1 MATTNSISQN
11 SFDLAPVGLYGI
23 FYKKALFQD
32 MILGVQ
38 GENDGGIFHFMSPQ
52 KYQSDLHLTSFE
64 SARWVGRLK
73 ISEAGD
79 YLFSSSDKWRS
90 CMKIWKQVTV
100 QVSPDVLKQM
110 TCTEDKDD
118 KIYTIPEKTDPNAKN
133 AFRVIYKQG
142 VYQVLKEENEDDNWN
157 VEIRIPKTSNRETYS
172 GTISYLM
179 QQGDLT
185 GHLEKGIYKIRV
197 EYMPLIPIAANEN
210 IFTLYWQTPT
220 ILKKSGGDPAKNT
233 VIPTGN
239 LRGPDF
245 SDPDYFP
252 THITDNLFN
261 SEQYMILDSE
271 EIQSLVSSNQPPETQ
286 TTVSYNRR
294 SADANLTDETNSDD
308 YKGADE
314 AVNITLD
321 QLKAMTL
328 IQNRIKQIGNDQ
340 DVMEEQMKRWA
351 KARKDE
357 NIAFNIETMIKML
370 WKEKAP
376 MFIQQ
381 LKSSLSILQKQT
393 SQNLISTLQ
402 ELIKDINPKTNN
414 FKIELLEKFI
424 LELDAFSKE
433 KSALVKNSSE
443 LSNTVSI
450 LKKILEEM
458 KELHANQ
465 TQTSE
470 AAIAAWKKEYVYNE
484 DPKKN
489 LDPDYDVTNP
499 HAFYADAN
507 NDGITNYDSMQ
518 GFTVTSDGQIQPYGM
533 KKDLPTYYCNYRL
546 KSTTGDPFIDT
557 NKLIGS
563 GTVERVA
570 NISELARNP
579 LVAAYPHINV
589 NMVGFQLIPEITKT
603 EGVAKTYSF
612 SVSNSRTDSQTNS
625 TGQTHGTEVAVH
637 GEISISENPSIGG
650 GGSKSWSN
658 SLSNEMSTSNTTEV
672 NTTSGKDESMSF
684 QKSFNT
690 ANYAMFN
697 GLVRYRNSGTA
708 GVSKLLPTFN
718 FNYHDGN
725 KMEPLVTVKP
735 AKDGSAEVGLLQSD
749 ASYPPDDQDTP
760 LVIKS
765 TDAFNANQ
773 IQASQSQ
780 VQAILSGRPMSL
792 SLLQYDGYIPDGEP
806 TSKNQWVQHL
816 DKIQE
821 RTAYLT
827 LITPDG
833 EMYDRRIAAPRVNN
847 TVNDLGYKGINPN
860 KISKLPFT
868 YEDIDKAHRL
878 TIGEAIILAFSD
890 NPYSDNSS
898 QKFVKTNKNGI
909 KYDLQSKNVKITI
922 SRQTNEALA
931 KQQAFAKKEVEETQ
945 LYLKQLERERAEQNK
960 KIENEFKKLKMKDKD
975 RKEWLYNF
983 QQNKPIQKKL
993 DTLEQNKQFIED
1005 QLEHITPKSGKGLQ
1019 LAATDVK
1026 QLESQL
1032 EKIKDEIDKLETEQ
1046 IGYQSKMDDILKRAG
1061 ETLNQEQ
1068 IEDWTK
1074 KITEKIAS
1082 MDLVQEWIQ
1091 QQRTK
1096 GQAYLDEMRKTLEK
1110 KNFYDY
1116 ELLQGMRLLIQIPP
1130 IVTATFKNATTED
1143 KHTYQE
1149 LYLKNHFLQEKLK
1162 YHIKLLPPSS
1172 TTTQKNMPKLGSFT
1186 PATEKNVFGYKEG
1199 VLEPNTEQNTKIPH
1213 LSNNDR
1219 IEVWIQ
1225 KDGEKEYNLLI
1236 SKTVGQ
1242 IPGFRADKPK
1252 VDTTKL
1258 TENFI
1263 FQTFKVDWSY
1273 PKACNGVALSI
1284 PSPDILKEFLSFTL
1298 EVTDPTTNK
1307 TASYGPVL
1315 ASEIR
1320 KNVVP
1325 EKNSTKQSCT
1335 FDFSLFKDFDMKKN
1349 YWGYTFT
1356 LKGKLDEAVPSGWE
1370 KQQPGS
1376 CHKDEQNKKKNC
1388 VTLVPTFEEPRTIA
1402 LCKQIFPGKMFSLEQ
1417 YMNAFKNK
1425 GKLSSP
1431 LTNQKSKVNGDHV
1444 TFNRVYPE
1452 FVIERQGEL
1461 SNHPL
1466 LLAGI
1471 KKVTCSF
1478 ANTAGTEVIIPTD
1491 TQFTTENNTL
1501 HVRFN
1506 TKIDVTQKEEP
1517 DGWKIAGEVAKGALL
1532 NIFIPS
1538 SIKNI
1543 KHELNKYHTYS
1554 AEVDGLIGSDKQ
1566 DKNIKIQLTVDK
1578 DILTDNNHED
1588 QLFMIFETKI

>member
-1 MATTNSISQN
+1 MATTNSVSQN
-11 SFDLAPVGLYGI
+11 SFDLAPLGLYGV
-23 FYKKALFQD
+23 FYKNALFQD

-52 KYQSDLHLTSFE
+52 KYQSDLHRTSFE

-90 CMKIWKQVTV
+90 CMKIWKQVTF

-110 TCTEDKDD
+110 TCTEDKDN
-118 KIYTIPEKTDPNAKN
+118 KIYKIPEKTDPNAKN
-133 AFRVIYKQG
+133 AFRVTCKQG
-142 VYQVLKEENEDDNWN
+142 VYQVLKEDNEDDNWN
-157 VEIRIPKTSNRETYS
+157 VEIRVPKASNGKTYS

-197 EYMPLIPIAANEN
+197 EYMPLIPIVANEN

-233 VIPTGN
+233 VIPTKN
-239 LRGPDF
+239 LRGPDL
-245 SDPDYFP
+245 SDSDYLP

-261 SEQYMILDSE
+261 SKQYIILDSE
-271 EIQSLVSSNQPPETQ
+271 EIQSLVSSNQHPETP
-286 TTVSYNRR
+286 TNVSYNRI
-294 SADANLTDETNSDD
+294 SADTKLTDEPNTDES
-308 YKGADE
+308 KGAGE
-314 AVNITLD
+314 AINITLD

-340 DVMEEQMKRWA
+340 NVMEEQMKRWA
-351 KARKDE
+351 KARKYQ
-357 NIAFNIETMIKML
+357 NTAFNVETMIQL
-370 WKEKAP
+370 VWKDEAP
-376 MFIQQ
+376 KFIQQ
-381 LKSSLSILQKQT
+381 LEDSLSILQKQT
-393 SQNLISTLQ
+393 SKNLISTLRD
-402 ELIKDINPKTNN
+402 LIKDVNPQTND
-414 FKIELLEKFI
+414 FKLELLEKFI
-424 LELDAFSKE
+424 SELDTFSKE
-433 KSALVKNSSE
+433 ESTLMKKSLKLSS
-443 LSNTVSI
+443 TVST
-450 LKKILEEM
+450 LKTTLGNM
-458 KELHANQ
+458 KELHSSQ
-465 TQTSE
+465 KQTSV
-470 AAIAAWKKEYVYNE
+470 AAKAAWNKEYVNNE

-499 HAFYADAN
+499 HAYHADAN
-507 NDGITNYDSMQ
+507 NDGITNYNSMH
-518 GFTVTSDGQIQPYGM
+518 GFTVTPDGQIQPYGM
-533 KKDLPTYYCNYRL
+533 RKDLPTYYCNYRL
-546 KSTTGDPFIDT
+546 KSTTGDPFTDT
-557 NKLIGS
+557 NKLIG
-563 GTVERVA
+563 ERLS
-570 NISELARNP
+570 NISKLARNP

-603 EGVAKTYSF
+603 EGVAKTYEF

-625 TGQTHGTEVAVH
+625 TGQTHGTEEAIH
-637 GEISISENPSIGG
+637 GEISISETPSIGG

-658 SLSNEMSTSNTTEV
+658 SLSNEMSTSNTIEV
-672 NTTSGKDESMSF
+672 NTTNGQNESTSF

-690 ANYAMFN
+690 ANYAIFN
-697 GLVRYRNSGTA
+697 GLITYRNSGTA

-718 FNYHDGN
+718 LSYHDGN

-735 AKDGSAEVGLLQSD
+735 AKDGGAEVGLLQPD
-749 ASYPPDDQDTP
+749 ASYPSNEQEGP

-773 IQASQSQ
+773 IQVSQPQ
-780 VQAILSGRPMSL
+780 FHAILSGRPMSL

-806 TSKNQWVQHL
+806 TFKTQWVQNL

-821 RTAYLT
+821 HTAHLT
-827 LITPDG
+827 LITPEGD
-833 EMYDRRIAAPRVNN
+833 MYDRRIAAPRE
-847 TVNDLGYKGINPN
+847 NDLGYKGINPD
-860 KISKLPFT
+860 KQLGKHPFS
-868 YEDIDKAHRL
+868 YVDIDKAHRL
-878 TIGEAIILAFSD
+878 TIGEAITLAFSD
-890 NPYSDNSS
+890 DPS
-898 QKFVKTNKNGI
+898 QKFVKKNKNGI
-909 KYDLQSKNVKITI
+909 KYDLQSKNVKITM
-922 SRQTNEALA
+922 SRQTKEALK
-931 KQQAFAKKEVEETQ
+931 KQLDFAKTEIEETRSH
-945 LYLKQLERERAEQNK
+945 LKKLDWEETEQNK
-960 KIENEFKKLKMKDKD
+960 KIENEFKTLQMKDED

-983 QQNKPIQKKL
+983 YQNKPIQKKL
-993 DTLEQNKQFIED
+993 ETLEQNKQFIED
-1005 QLEHITPKSGKGLQ
+1005 QIDHIKPKSLQ
-1019 LAATDVK
+1019 LPAADVE
-1026 QLESQL
+1026 QLQTQL
-1032 EKIKDEIDKLETEQ
+1032 DKIKDEIDKLGEEQ
-1046 IGYQSKMDDILKRAG
+1046 EGYKEKMDNLLRQAGKMLK
-1061 ETLNQEQ
+1061 QKQ
-1068 IEDWTK
+1068 IDDWTK
-1074 KITEKIAS
+1074 KITKKIAN

-1091 QQRTK
+1091 KQRIT
-1096 GQAYLDEMRKTLEK
+1096 GEFYLDEMKKTLKK

-1116 ELLQGMRLLIQIPP
+1116 ELLQGMRLIIQIPP
-1130 IVTATFKNATTED
+1130 LVTATFKNATTKD
-1143 KHTYQE
+1143 KNTYQE

-1162 YHIKLLPPSS
+1162 YRIKLRPPSS
-1172 TTTQKNMPKLGSFT
+1172 TTKSTDAPELGSFT

-1199 VLEPNTEQNTKIPH
+1199 VLEPNAEQNTKIPH

-1252 VDTTKL
+1252 VDTRKL
-1258 TENFI
+1258 TKNFT

-1273 PKACNGVALSI
+1273 PKACNGVVLSI
-1284 PSPDILKEFLSFTL
+1284 PSPEILKEFLSFIL
-1298 EVTDPTTNK
+1298 EVTDLTTNK

-1320 KNVVP
+1320 KNIVP
-1325 EKNSTKQSCT
+1325 EKNAANQSCT

-1376 CHKDEQNKKKNC
+1376 CHKDEKDKMKNC
-1388 VTLVPTFEEPRTIA
+1388 ATLVPTFKEPRTIE

-1417 YMNAFKNK
+1417 YMIAFKNK
-1425 GKLSSP
+1425 GTLSNP
-1431 LTNQKSKVNGDHV
+1431 LTNQKSKVNGEHV
-1444 TFNRVYPE
+1444 TFNSVYPE
-1452 FVIERQGEL
+1452 FVIERQGTL

-1471 KKVTCSF
+1471 KKVTCTF
-1478 ANTAGTEVIIPTD
+1478 KNTKKTEVITPTD
-1491 TQFTTENNTL
+1491 TQFTMENNAL

-1517 DGWKIAGEVAKGALL
+1517 DGWQVVREVSKGGLL
-1532 NIFIPS
+1532 NFLIPS
-1538 SIKNI
+1538 AVENI
-1543 KHELNKYHTYS
+1543 KHEFNKYSTYS
-1554 AEVDGLIGSDKQ
+1554 AEVDGLIQSDKR
-1566 DKNIKIQLTVDK
+1566 DKTMKIQITVDK
-1578 DILTDNNHED
+1578 DILKDNNHED
-1588 QLFMIFETKI
+1588 QMFTIFETKI

>member
-1 MATTNSISQN
+1 MATTNSVSQN
-11 SFDLAPVGLYGI
+11 SFDLAPLGLYGN
-23 FYKKALFQD
+23 FYKNALFQD

-90 CMKIWKQVTV
+90 CMKIWKQVIF

-118 KIYTIPEKTDPNAKN
+118 KIYKIPEKTDPNAKN
-133 AFRVIYKQG
+133 AFRVTCKQD
-142 VYQVLKEENEDDNWN
+142 VYQVLKEDNEDDNWN
-157 VEIRIPKTSNRETYS
+157 VEIRVPKTSNGETYS

-233 VIPTGN
+233 VIPTKN
-239 LRGPDF
+239 LRGPDL
-245 SDPDYFP
+245 SDTDYFP

-261 SEQYMILDSE
+261 SKQYIILDSE
-271 EIQSLVSSNQPPETQ
+271 EIQSLVSSNKHPETPNN
-286 TTVSYNRR
+286 VSYNRIL
-294 SADANLTDETNSDD
+294 ADTELTDEPNTDES
-308 YKGADE
+308 KGASE
-314 AVNITLD
+314 AINITLD

-340 DVMEEQMKRWA
+340 NVMEDQMKRWA

-357 NIAFNIETMIKML
+357 NIAFNMETMIQML

-376 MFIQQ
+376 KFIQQ
-381 LKSSLSILQKQT
+381 LKNSLSILQKQT
-393 SQNLISTLQ
+393 SKNLISTLQ
-402 ELIKDINPKTNN
+402 DLIKDINLQTNN
-414 FKIELLEKFI
+414 FKIELLEKSI
-424 LELDAFSKE
+424 SELDAFSKE
-433 KSALVKNSSE
+433 KSTLMKNSSE
-443 LSNTVSI
+443 LSSTVSI
-450 LKKILEEM
+450 LKTILEDM
-458 KELHANQ
+458 KELHASQ

-470 AAIAAWKKEYVYNE
+470 AAIAAWKKEYLYNE

-489 LDPDYDVTNP
+489 VDPDYDVTNP

-533 KKDLPTYYCNYRL
+533 RKDLPTYYCNYRL
-546 KSTTGDPFIDT
+546 KSTTGDPFTDT

-603 EGVAKTYSF
+603 EGVTKTYSF
-612 SVSNSRTDSQTNS
+612 SVSNSRTDSQTTS
-625 TGQTHGTEVAVH
+625 TGQTHGTEEAIH
-637 GEISISENPSIGG
+637 GEISISEKPSIGG

-672 NTTSGKDESMSF
+672 NTTNGKDESTSF

-697 GLVRYRNSGTA
+697 GLVTYRNSGTA

-735 AKDGSAEVGLLQSD
+735 AKDGSAEVGLLLPD

-792 SLLQYDGYIPDGEP
+792 SLLQYDGYIPNGEP
-806 TSKNQWVQHL
+806 TSNTRWVQHL

-821 RTAYLT
+821 HTAYLT
-827 LITPDG
+827 LITPEGD
-833 EMYDRRIAAPRVNN
+833 MYDRRIAAPRE
-847 TVNDLGYKGINPN
+847 NDLGYKGINPD
-860 KISKLPFT
+860 KLGKLPFS

-878 TIGEAIILAFSD
+878 TIGEAITLAFSD
-890 NPYSDNSS
+890 DSS

-909 KYDLQSKNVKITI
+909 KYDLQSKNVKIKM
-922 SRQTNEALA
+922 SRQTQEALK
-931 KQQAFAKKEVEETQ
+931 KQLDFAKTEVEETQ
-945 LYLKQLERERAEQNK
+945 FHLKKLERDGTKQNK
-960 KIENEFKKLKMKDKD
+960 KIENEFKKLQIKDED
-975 RKEWLYNF
+975 RKKWLYNF
-983 QQNKPIQKKL
+983 RQNKPIQKKL
-993 DTLEQNKQFIED
+993 KTLEQNKQFIED
-1005 QLEHITPKSGKGLQ
+1005 QQHITQKSGKGLQ
-1019 LAATDVK
+1019 LAAADVK
-1026 QLESQL
+1026 QLETQL
-1032 EKIKDEIDKLETEQ
+1032 DKIKDEIDKLETDQ
-1046 IGYQSKMDDILKRAG
+1046 MGYQEKMNNLLKQSG
-1061 ETLNQEQ
+1061 EKLNQKQ

-1074 KITEKIAS
+1074 KITEKITN

-1091 QQRTK
+1091 QQRAK
-1096 GQAYLDEMRKTLEK
+1096 GQAYLEEMKKTVEK

-1116 ELLQGMRLLIQIPP
+1116 ELLQGMRLIIQIPP
-1130 IVTATFKNATTED
+1130 MVTATFKNATTED

-1172 TTTQKNMPKLGSFT
+1172 RTTQIDTPELGSFT
-1186 PATEKNVFGYKEG
+1186 RSTEKNVFGYKEG
-1199 VLEPNTEQNTKIPH
+1199 VLEPNAEQNTKIPH

-1225 KDGEKEYNLLI
+1225 KDDEKEYNLLI
-1236 SKTVGQ
+1236 SKTVGK

-1258 TENFI
+1258 TENFT

-1273 PKACNGVALSI
+1273 PKACNGIAISI

-1298 EVTDPTTNK
+1298 EVTDSNTNK

-1320 KNVVP
+1320 KNIVP
-1325 EKNSTKQSCT
+1325 EKNAAKQTCT

-1356 LKGKLDEAVPSGWE
+1356 MKGKLDEAVPSGWE

-1376 CHKDEQNKKKNC
+1376 CPKGKKEKMKNG
-1388 VTLVPTFEEPRTIA
+1388 VTFPTFEEPRTIE

-1444 TFNRVYPE
+1444 KFNSVYPE
-1452 FVIERQGEL
+1452 FVLERQGEL

-1478 ANTAGTEVIIPTD
+1478 SNTAGTEVITPTD
-1491 TQFTTENNTL
+1491 TQFTTENNAL

-1517 DGWKIAGEVAKGALL
+1517 DGWKIAGEVAKSALL
-1532 NIFIPS
+1532 NFFIPS

-1543 KHELNKYHTYS
+1543 KHEYNKYSTYS
-1554 AEVDGLIGSDKQ
+1554 AEVDGLIQSDKR
-1566 DKNIKIQLTVDK
+1566 DKTMKIQITVDK

-1588 QLFMIFETKI
+1588 QMFTIFETKI